1 MRLTFK
7 KEKMSNEFYKHHIRG
22 LPFGAVIHH
31 FTAPDTGGPHD
42 HPFGF
47 TTHIIHGSYIER
59 VYKIHN
65 GNVIVED
72 IHRQQ
77 GTSHYV
83 PSETIHEIIA
93 LPHGD
98 CFTLITPG
106 PWERETHFWKFEEGV
121 TLNRHWRQRKYRVV
135 DV

>member
-1 MRLTFK
+1 MKLTFK
-7 KEKMSNEFYKHHIRG
+7 KEKMSNEFTKHHIKG

-47 TTHIIHGSYIER
+47 TSHIIHGSYIER
-59 VYKIHN
+59 VYTIQN
-65 GNVIVED
+65 GNVIFED
-72 IHRQQ
+72 IHRLP

-83 PSETIHEIIA
+83 PATTIHELIA

-98 CFTLITPG
+98 CFTMITPG
-106 PWERETHFWKFEEGV
+106 PWERETYFWKFENG
-121 TLNRHWRQRKYRVV
+121 LIMNRHWRQRKYRLVKL
-135 DV
+135 